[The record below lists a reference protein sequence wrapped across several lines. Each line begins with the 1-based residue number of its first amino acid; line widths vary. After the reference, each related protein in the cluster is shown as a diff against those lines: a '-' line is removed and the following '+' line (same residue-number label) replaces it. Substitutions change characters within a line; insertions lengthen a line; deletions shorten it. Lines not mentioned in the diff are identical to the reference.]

1 MKKIT
6 ICLFILFA
14 YQFGFSQ
21 LFVKTGSSVYVKNT
35 VLFAKGNVEL
45 DGTSTLYLRN
55 EAQLAQGTTGT
66 SANKGTGKISIFQEG
81 TSDNYE
87 YNYWCSPVGNASIT
101 AGNENFD
108 ISMLNRPT
116 TNTSSTPAITTGSY
130 NGVSVPLT
138 IAKYWIWTFRSNS
151 NYTDWFQ
158 ISDMPY
164 TNSNSLKAGE
174 GFSMKGT
181 SGADLLNP
189 SGELE
194 PNHDYPSMAPP
205 PSFVDKQRYDFRGK
219 PNDGNIQIAVAP
231 PVGIVVKSTLT
242 GNPYPSAIN
251 LNYFL
256 LENSGRPINY
266 FTGVV
271 GAPIDGNKV
280 IDGVAYF
287 WDQDKNVNSHNIAS
301 YQGGYGTYSPNGA
314 NANMTGTYVP
324 ATFNTYNLD
333 GSINVGN
340 VGTGFSY
347 ERMFSPVGQGFM
359 VNGDVD
365 ALPGNPAV
373 MKNIYRTFVKE
384 GFTNKSEF
392 AKNGTSN
399 NTLTNSTNW
408 DDIPN
413 VAGVDYTQFSKLPVP
428 QIKVRT
434 TMNNLYTKEI
444 AMAFNPNTT
453 DGYDVAMDAKS
464 QDSFPTDFNFAVGTD
479 GKDYVITTLP
489 FAMEKRIP
497 VNIKSTGLSTYK
509 VKVDSFINFDATN
522 TVYLYDNVTEQY
534 HDIANSAYEFS
545 LPEGIYTDR
554 FEITFQNAVLSNPT
568 NIKNNFIV
576 VQNNPNQLLS
586 ISNPN
591 SLDMK
596 SVVLYDISGKQIF
609 NKVNLGSKSVYEF
622 STQSLSEGV
631 YLVKLTTTDN
641 QTLTQKI
648 LVNK

>member
-1 MKKIT
+1 MKKFT
-6 ICLFILFA
+6 ICLFTLLA

-66 SANKGTGKISIFQEG
+66 STNKGTGKISIFQEG

-87 YNYWCSPVGNASIT
+87 YNYWCSPVGNAST
-101 AGNENFD
+101 TVGNENFD

-116 TNTSSTPAITTGSY
+116 TNVLSTPAITTGSY
-130 NGVSVPLT
+130 NGISVPLT
-138 IAKYWIWTFRSNS
+138 IAKYWIWTFRSNA

-164 TNSNSLKAGE
+164 TNLSSLKAGE

-181 SGADLLNP
+181 FGNDPLDA
-189 SGELE
+189 GEGTK
-194 PNHDYPSMAPP
+194 NHDYPGAPLP
-205 PSFVDKQRYDFRGK
+205 PGFIDQQRYDFRGK
-219 PNDGNIQIAVAP
+219 PNDGYIEIAVAP
-231 PVGIVVKSTLT
+231 PAGTVIKSTLT

-256 LENSGRPINY
+256 LENSGYTITN
-266 FTGVV
+266 GVI
-271 GAPIDGNKV
+271 GAVDPAKKIIDGY
-280 IDGVAYF
+280 AYF

-301 YQGGYGTYSPNGA
+301 YQGGYGTYAPNNGL
-314 NANMTGTYVP
+314 NGPGMYTK

-333 GSINVGN
+333 GSINTSN
-340 VGTGFSY
+340 VGQGLDY
-347 ERMFSPVGQGFM
+347 NRMFSPVGQGFM
-359 VNGDVD
+359 INGDV
-365 ALPGNPAV
+365 AAATNKAV
-373 MKNIYRTFVKE
+373 MKNIYRVYVKE
-384 GFTNKSEF
+384 GSTNGSDF
-392 AKNGTSN
+392 GKNN
-399 NTLTNSTNW
+399 ILTNSLTNSSNW

-413 VAGVDYTQFSKLPVP
+413 VAGLDYTQFSKLPLP
-428 QIKVRT
+428 QIKIHT

-444 AMAFNPNTT
+444 GMGFNPNST

-534 HDIANSAYEFS
+534 HDIANSAFEFS
-545 LPEGIYTDR
+545 LPEGVYTNR
-554 FEITFQNAVLSNPT
+554 FEITFTNAVLSNPT

-576 VQNNPNQLLS
+576 VQNNPSQLLS

-596 SVVLYDISGKQIF
+596 SVVLFDISGKQIF
-609 NKVNLGSKSVYEF
+609 NKVNLGAKSVYEF
-622 STQSLSEGV
+622 STQSLSEGI